1 MRKKKLG
8 KKLGLAKWFI
18 GALLV
23 GILGGGY
30 FLSLERPVPIAA
42 VETPVEL
49 KLEKLQ

>member
-8 KKLGLAKWFI
+8 KNLGLAKWFFGVLLI
-18 GALLV
+18 GV
-23 GILGGGY
+23 LGGGY
-30 FLSLERPVPIAA
+30 LLSLERPAPIAA

>member
-8 KKLGLAKWFI
+8 KKLALTKWFL

-30 FLSLERPVPIAA
+30 WLSLERPVPTTT